1 MWFHTIDGL
10 TILWR
15 RNTARGYNDEY
26 EEEEDVELVLIITVI
41 EMIDRVTT
49 FSPTSVGDKGEVE
62 VGRGNALEEQDSD
75 GHLI

>member
-15 RNTARGYNDEY
+15 RNTARRYNDEY
-26 EEEEDVELVLIITVI
+26 KEDNYVRVVLIITVI

-62 VGRGNALEEQDSD
+62 VGRGNALEEQDGD

>member
-1 MWFHTIDGL
+1 MDWC
-10 TILWR
+10 
-15 RNTARGYNDEY
+15 RNTARTYNDEY
-26 EEEEDVELVLIITVI
+26 EEEEDVGLVLIITVI

-49 FSPTSVGDKGEVE
+49 FSPTCVGDKGEVE